1 MLLNIIKLVQNTLIY
16 ATHAEVLIPE
26 LMLIILMLDH
36 PPHVLTSL
44 LAIHIYLLEVVVVV
58 EGVASGVLE
67 VP

>member
-1 MLLNIIKLVQNTLIY
+1 MLLNIIKLAQNTLIY
-16 ATHAEVLIPE
+16 ATHAEVLISE